1 MATFSVYLILVLN
14 NVIQSSCGYCYLS
27 AFLSISMAIV
37 AWYSDYIS
45 NKTKAFAISAT
56 SVSLTSIL
64 SVFLFYIT
72 SALSVPPDSVNASTG
87 LYRR

>member
-1 MATFSVYLILVLN
+1 
-14 NVIQSSCGYCYLS
+14 
-27 AFLSISMAIV
+27 MAIV
-37 AWYSDYIS
+37 AWNSDIVS

-56 SVSLTSIL
+56 SVSLTSIV

-87 LYRR
+87 NYYLCNYHNYYYYFFYYCSIIIINYTQRNG